1 LKDLISKYLPQ
12 EYKLLEVHM
21 PKLEAHFIIET
32 VNEIY
37 QVTIDLLPDPE
48 QSAELVATELVKTMW
63 EIEPPEVKD
72 KKDVN

>member
-1 LKDLISKYLPQ
+1 
-12 EYKLLEVHM
+12 M